1 MLTINAGD
9 LPRFMACNGSVRMP
23 VAVPAASASDTAQ
36 RDEGIAAHFMAAAV
50 FNGQKSLEELIDR
63 KAPNGVFMTAE
74 MAQHVQGYLDVC
86 ASDDMTFKA
95 MECDTSHDRSPQWV
109 VNGRADFVAQLF
121 NTTLRV
127 VDFKYGWRIVEPENN
142 WTLVSHAIGLVKQ
155 RGFQFSNIEL
165 QIFQPRP
172 YHPDGPLRT
181 WKISADQLLTYEYH
195 LDRAL
200 TAPADA
206 LNTSPFCG
214 TCQANALCPAA
225 RRAEMN
231 AIDACD
237 TVFSDTVSNEYL
249 SFSLDNLNRAQDMI
263 KQRLSAFGELA
274 KHRIAAGQVV
284 ENYSVK
290 MGLGNSK
297 FKEGLDGP
305 MLKVITGKDL
315 TISELCTPAEGIRRG
330 VPKEVMAT
338 LTTRPTTGVQL
349 ERVKASKKAARLLA

>member
-23 VAVPAASASDTAQ
+23 VATPASASDTAQ
-36 RDEGIAAHFMAAAV
+36 RDEGTAAHYMAAAV

-74 MAQHVQGYLDVC
+74 MAQHVQGYLEHCMCDVT
-86 ASDDMTFKA
+86 TFKA
-95 MECDTSHDRSPQWV
+95 MECDTSHDRSPHWV
-109 VNGRADFVAQLF
+109 VNGRADFAAQLF

-127 VDFKYGWRIVEPENN
+127 TDFKYGWRIVEPENN
-142 WTLVSHAIGLVKQ
+142 WTLISHAIGIVKQ
-155 RGFQFSNIEL
+155 RGFQFSNVEL

-172 YHPDGPLRT
+172 YHPDGTLRT
-181 WKISADQLLTYEYH
+181 WRIDANTLSNLDKQLDATLTN
-195 LDRAL
+195 
-200 TAPADA
+200 PADA
-206 LNTSPFCG
+206 LNTNGSCG

-263 KQRLSAFGELA
+263 KQRLAALGELA

-290 MGLGNSK
+290 MGLGNSV

-315 TISELCTPAEGIRRG
+315 TISELVTPAEAKRRG
-330 VPKEVMAT
+330 VSEDVLKT
-338 LTTRPTTGVQL
+338 LTTRPTKGVQL